1 SIWTL
6 AAPGIQNAGVPGG
19 AVMSPVM
26 PDTTTSDVF
35 VMIPPELS
43 PVQVVTSSSTSH
55 SARAGAASAR
65 AVRLAPAMT
74 IARAAPILRTPAVNT
89 AEREL
94 SNRLVT
100 GHPLYAARGDARP
113 RRPRR

>member
-1 SIWTL
+1 
-6 AAPGIQNAGVPGG
+6 GIQHAGVPGG
-19 AVMSPVM
+19 AVMSAVM
-26 PDTTTSDVF
+26 RDTTTSDVL
-35 VMIPPELS
+35 VMIPPALS
-43 PVQVVTSSSTSH
+43 HVQVGTSSSTPH
-55 SARAGAASAR
+55 AARGGAASAG
-65 AVRLAPAMT
+65 AVRLAPAIT
-74 IARAAPILRTPAVNT
+74 NARAARSPRTPAVNT